1 MAKQKTTITE
11 YRSYFLPLDFP
22 VLLLSGEHWKISDI
36 PSGRLHFHNC
46 LEIGVCH
53 SYGGTMEIYND
64 KYHFKEGDV
73 TFIPKNVPHTTYSD
87 KGTES
92 HWSYLFIEPGELF
105 KGLYPAS
112 VSGLDVSMSP
122 GDGFLPI
129 MSKESYPNLNFLA
142 LSIIEELENKKP
154 GYQYIVKG
162 LLLSLYTEVW
172 RIEAEIRKQTAP
184 ADTASEKTMVLQPV
198 LDFVDKNYMEEF
210 SIDYLAKIVNL
221 SPTHFR
227 RTFNSIMGTS
237 PLDYLNS
244 VRIKKSCIL
253 LRSTEDSI
261 LSISE
266 SVGFRSVSSF
276 NRCFSQI
283 MQVNPRTYRA
293 QMLQADLRN
302 EKQTILEFTG
312 WMSPEK

>member
-1 MAKQKTTITE
+1 MAKQKSTITE
-11 YRSYFLPLDFP
+11 YRSYFLPAEFP

-46 LEIGVCH
+46 LEIGICH
-53 SYGGTMEIYND
+53 SYSGSMEIYDD
-64 KYHFKEGDV
+64 KIPFKEGDI
-73 TFIPKNVPHTTYSD
+73 TFIPKNIPHTTYSD

-92 HWSYLFIEPGELF
+92 RWSYLFIDPTELF
-105 KGLYPAS
+105 KGFYPPS
-112 VSGLDVSMSP
+112 LKTLDITINP
-122 GDGFLPI
+122 GDDFIPIFSKIEYPKISFLC
-129 MSKESYPNLNFLA
+129 
-142 LSIIEELENKKP
+142 LSILEELENKAP
-154 GYQYIVKG
+154 GYQHVTKG
-162 LLLSLYTEVW
+162 LLWALYMAVW
-172 RIEAEIRKQTAP
+172 RIQADARKENVSTE
-184 ADTASEKTMVLQPV
+184 TKSEKHMVLQPI
-198 LDFVDKNYMEEF
+198 LDFIDKNYMEEF
-210 SIDYLAKIVNL
+210 SIEYLADICKL

-237 PLDYLNS
+237 PLEYLNS
-244 VRIKKSCIL
+244 VRILKSCNL

-293 QMLQADLRN
+293 QMHQAEKHN
-302 EKQTILEFTG
+302 EKQIILEFTG
-312 WMSPEK
+312 WMSPE